1 MQWLFSTP
9 GQGIPLVVGS
19 VITVVVLFIIVY
31 ASRYVKVGP
40 NTVLVISGKRRN
52 IRAADGA
59 LQSVGFRIRV
69 GGGAFVWPVI
79 ERVDTLSLE
88 IMTLEVRTPEVYTI
102 QGVPIVVDGIAQ
114 IKVRGDDVSIRTAAE
129 QFLGKNQTEV
139 AQIALQT
146 VEGHLRAILGTLT
159 VEEVYKNREAFAA
172 RVQEVAAT
180 DLVNMGLSIVSFTIR
195 DIRDSHGYLEAL
207 GKPRIA
213 QVKRDAVIGEAE
225 AARDATIRSAVANQE
240 GQQAKFGADTKIAEA
255 QRNYNISVAEYKGAA
270 STKQAEADLAY
281 DLQRFKTSQLVRAE
295 EIQVEVIEMEKQT
308 QVQEREIQRKQRE
321 LAAMVEKPAEADR
334 YRIQT
339 LAEAEQFRL
348 RTTAN
353 GQADATRLVGVAE
366 ADANKAKGL
375 AQADIIKAQ
384 GFSQAEAMAKK
395 ADAWRAYN
403 EAAIAQTFIEKMP
416 EIAAAISAP
425 LAKTKEIVIVSTGG
439 DSAGADRLTRDVTKI
454 IAQLPPVVEA
464 MTGIKLH
471 DILAR
476 LPHLGQQTGEAP
488 SAEQP
493 AAHQSDNPGGAEEEH
508 G

>member
-1 MQWLFSTP
+1 MEWLLATP
-9 GQGIPLVVGS
+9 GRGIPLVVGAI
-19 VITVVVLFIIVY
+19 ITVIVLFIVVY
-31 ASRYVKVGP
+31 SSRYVKVGP
-40 NTVLVISGKRRN
+40 NTVLVISGKRRT
-52 IRAADGA
+52 IRAADGS

-69 GGGAFVWPVI
+69 GGGAFVWPVL

-88 IMTLEVRTPEVYTI
+88 IITLEVRTPEVYTG

-129 QFLGKNQTEV
+129 QFLGKSQTEV

-180 DLVNMGLSIVSFTIR
+180 DLANMGLTIVSFTIR

-225 AARDATIRSAVANQE
+225 AARDATIRSAVANQQ
-240 GQQAKFGADTKIAEA
+240 GQQAKYAADTKIAEA
-255 QRNYNISVAEYKGAA
+255 QRDYNISIAEYKAA
-270 STKQAEADLAY
+270 SSEKQAQADLAY
-281 DLQRFKTSQLVRAE
+281 DLQKFKTSQLVKAE
-295 EIQVEVIEMEKQT
+295 EVQVQVIEKEKQID
-308 QVQEREIQRKQRE
+308 VQAKEIERRQRE
-321 LAAMVEKPAEADR
+321 LTATVEKPASAEK
-334 YRIQT
+334 YRIET

-348 RTTAN
+348 RTTAG
-353 GQADATRLVGVAE
+353 GQAEAVRTVGVAE

-384 GFSQAEAMAKK
+384 GFSEAEAMAKK

-403 EAAIAQTFIEKMP
+403 EAAIAQTFIEKLP
-416 EIAAAISAP
+416 QIAAAIAEP

-439 DSAGADRLTRDVTKI
+439 DSAGADRVTRDVTKI
-454 IAQLPPVVEA
+454 IAQLPPVIEA
-464 MTGIKLH
+464 MTGIKLA
-471 DILAR
+471 DILAN
-476 LPHLGQQTGEAP
+476 LPHLGEQIKKASSEKESGDTA
-488 SAEQP
+488 SEQP
-493 AAHQSDNPGGAEEEH
+493 
-508 G
+508 

>member
-1 MQWLFSTP
+1 MEWLMDTP
-9 GQGIPLVVGS
+9 GRGIPLVVGA
-19 VITVVVLFIIVY
+19 VITVIILFIVVY

-40 NTVLVISGKRRN
+40 NTVLVISGKRRT
-52 IRAADGA
+52 IRAPDGTP
-59 LQSVGFRIRV
+59 QSVGFRIRV

-88 IMTLEVRTPEVYTI
+88 IMTLEVRTPEVYTS

-114 IKVRGDDVSIRTAAE
+114 IKVRGDDVSIRTASE
-129 QFLGKNQTEV
+129 QFLGKNQTET

-146 VEGHLRAILGTLT
+146 VEGHLRAILGTMS
-159 VEEVYKNREAFAA
+159 VEEVYQNREAFAA

-180 DLVNMGLSIVSFTIR
+180 DLANMGLTIISFTIR

-240 GQQAKFGADTKIAEA
+240 GQQAKYGADTKIAEA
-255 QRNYNISVAEYKGAA
+255 QRDYNINVAQYKAAA
-270 STKQAEADLAY
+270 STRQAEADLAY
-281 DLQRFKTSQLVRAE
+281 DLQKFKTSQLVRAE
-295 EIQVEVIEMEKQT
+295 EVQVQVIEKEKQT
-308 QVQEREIQRKQRE
+308 DVQEREIQRRTRE
-321 LAAMVEKPAEADR
+321 LTATVEKPAEADR

-348 RTTAN
+348 RATAS
-353 GQADATRLVGVAE
+353 GQADATRAVGVAE

-384 GFSQAEAMAKK
+384 GFSEAEAMAKK
-395 ADAWRAYN
+395 ADAWREYN

-416 EIAAAISAP
+416 QIAAAVSAP
-425 LAKTKEIVIVSTGG
+425 LAKTEKIIVVSTGG
-439 DSAGADRLTRDVTKI
+439 DSAGADRVTRDIAKI
-454 IAQLPPVVEA
+454 IAQLPPVIEA
-464 MTGIKLH
+464 MTGIKLEEL
-471 DILAR
+471 LAR
-476 LPHLGQQTGEAP
+476 LPHLGQQAAQASQHTSEADTEKPP
-488 SAEQP
+488 SA
-493 AAHQSDNPGGAEEEH
+493 
-508 G
+508 

>member
-1 MQWLFSTP
+1 MGLDWLISTP
-9 GQGIPLVVGS
+9 ARGIPLVVGA
-19 VITVVVLFIIVY
+19 VITVIILFVVVY

-40 NTVLVISGKRRN
+40 NTVLVISGKRRT
-52 IRAADGA
+52 IRGADGA
-59 LQSVGFRIRV
+59 AQSVGFRIRV
-69 GGGAFVWPVI
+69 GGGAFVWPVL

-114 IKVRGDDVSIRTAAE
+114 IKVRGDDVSIRTASE
-129 QFLGKNQTEV
+129 QFLGKNQTEI
-139 AQIALQT
+139 ANIALQT

-207 GKPRIA
+207 GKPRTA

-240 GQQAKFGADTKIAEA
+240 GQQAKYGADTKIAEA
-255 QRNYNISVAEYKGAA
+255 QRDYNIQVADYKAAA
-270 STKQAEADLAY
+270 STKQAAADLAY
-281 DLQRFKTSQLVRAE
+281 DLQKFTTQQLVRAE
-295 EIQVEVIEMEKQT
+295 EIQVEVIEKEKQID
-308 QVQEREIQRKQRE
+308 VQDREIQRRTRE
-321 LAAMVEKPAEADR
+321 LSATVEKPAEADR
-334 YRIQT
+334 SRIQT

-348 RTTAN
+348 RTTAA
-353 GQADATRLVGVAE
+353 GQADAVRTVGVAE

-384 GFSQAEAMAKK
+384 GFSEAEAMAKK

-403 EAAIAQTFIEKMP
+403 EAAIAQTFIEKLP
-416 EIAAAISAP
+416 QIAAAIAAP
-425 LAKTKEIVIVSTGG
+425 LAKTEKIVVVSTGG
-439 DSAGADRLTRDVTKI
+439 DSAGADRVTADVTKV
-454 IAQLPPVVEA
+454 IAQLPPVLEA
-464 MTGIKLH
+464 MTGMKLEEL
-471 DILAR
+471 LAR
-476 LPHLGQQTGEAP
+476 LPELGQQKAAQANPDKPE
-488 SAEQP
+488 AEQDKP
-493 AAHQSDNPGGAEEEH
+493 KA
-508 G
+508 